1 MQDQST
7 LELTILMPCLNE
19 AETLSTCIRQAND
32 FLRKNHLVGEILV
45 ADNGSADGSR
55 EIAAAEGAKT
65 VLVQTL
71 GYGAA
76 ALGGITAA
84 EGRYVI
90 MGDADASYDF
100 SSLMP
105 FLERLRTGADLVIGN
120 RFRGGIEPN
129 AMPLLHR
136 YVGNP
141 ILSWLGRLLFSAKI
155 HDFHCGL
162 RGFNRDRICQLDL
175 RTTGMEFASEMVV
188 RAILADY
195 RVEEVPTKLR
205 KDGRFR
211 PSHLKTWRDGWRHLR
226 FFLIYSPRWLFLY
239 PGLFLIAIGLAATVA
254 LLPGPVEV
262 GDIAFD
268 VHTFIV
274 ACFAI
279 LVGLQSVSFAVV
291 SRRLA
296 TARGLIPASVRFASI
311 LDLLTL
317 EVLLSISL
325 VIGLVGMGGVIWS
338 VAGWASVGFG
348 PLDYAPMLR
357 RLILSMTAVAVGI
370 QLALTAFLSA
380 IMEIP
385 AKEAIME
392 IPAKE

>member
-1 MQDQST
+1 MQDRSA
-7 LELTILMPCLNE
+7 LELTILIPCLNE
-19 AETLSTCIRQAND
+19 AKTLSTCIRQANV
-32 FLRKNHLVGEILV
+32 FLRTNDLVGEIVV
-45 ADNGSADGSR
+45 ADNGSVDGSH
-55 EIAAAEGAKT
+55 EIASAEGAKT
-65 VLVQTL
+65 VLVQTR

-76 ALGGITAA
+76 VLGGITAA
-84 EGRYVI
+84 EGLYVI

-120 RFRGGIEPN
+120 RFRGGIDPN
-129 AMPLLHR
+129 AMPFLHR

-141 ILSWLGRLLFSAKI
+141 ILSGLGRLFFSAKI

-162 RGFNRDRICQLDL
+162 RGFNRDRICHLDL
-175 RTTGMEFASEMVV
+175 RTTGMELASEMVV
-188 RAILADY
+188 RAVLAGY
-195 RVEEVPTKLR
+195 RVEEVPTRLH
-205 KDGRFR
+205 KDGRSR
-211 PSHLKTWRDGWRHLR
+211 RSHLKTWRDGWRHLR
-226 FFLIYSPRWLFLY
+226 FLLMYSPKWLFLY

-254 LLPGPVEV
+254 LLPGPVKV

-279 LVGLQSVSFAVV
+279 LVGLQSVTFAVV

-296 TARGLIPASVRFASI
+296 AARGLIPPSVRFASI
-311 LDLLTL
+311 LDSLTL
-317 EVLLSISL
+317 EVMLSIAL
-325 VIGLVGMGGVIWS
+325 VIGLVGIGGVIWS
-338 VAGWASVGFG
+338 VVGWASVGFG
-348 PLDYAPMLR
+348 PLKYAPMLR
-357 RLILSMTAVAVGI
+357 RLILSMTAVAVAI

-385 AKEAIME
+385 AKA
-392 IPAKE
+392 AKE